1 MIYELRIYRCV
12 PGRKPA
18 LLSRFENETLRI
30 WEKHGIRQ
38 VGFWT
43 TLIGKS
49 SQEITYMLA
58 WDSMAEREKRWGAF
72 LADPEWVAVV
82 AKTEKD
88 GQLVENISSQ
98 LLAPAAFSIPAP
110 KENAMAEHATPA
122 TCGVDHVGLSV
133 RDLESTRRFFC
144 DCLGWRVVGERPE
157 YPAAFVSDGQ
167 QMVTLWRV
175 EAPDQAV
182 VFDRRANVVLHH
194 LALAVADQAGLGALY

>member
-82 AKTEKD
+82 ARTEGD
-88 GQLVENISSQ
+88 EIIYGQ
-98 LLAPAAFSIPAP
+98 
-110 KENAMAEHATPA
+110 
-122 TCGVDHVGLSV
+122 
-133 RDLESTRRFFC
+133 RD
-144 DCLGWRVVGERPE
+144 
-157 YPAAFVSDGQ
+157 
-167 QMVTLWRV
+167 V
-175 EAPDQAV
+175 EAVAPNGLLGRKSRQFEIGVIVEAKFRIAAPDGRHRNV
-182 VFDRRANVVLHH
+182 TRA
-194 LALAVADQAGLGALY
+194 